1 MQPCSRRLVA
11 LHSTVV
17 HQVAGVCVCRLLLRH
32 QHSRPACRVIRIRKE
47 IKAGHSGGGG
57 ASTHIL
63 MAFVLHAHGR
73 PFIEGRG
80 LQGAGL
86 RLGGGGSAQ
95 GGREKQRRRRG
106 SAFACGQVEAK
117 EGGSILAFV
126 GVPDVR
132 MLHVTCHASH
142 VTHARSPHDVV
153 CVPYV
158 VRERKVHPLREKVRC
173 DV

>member
-1 MQPCSRRLVA
+1 M
-11 LHSTVV
+11 
-17 HQVAGVCVCRLLLRH
+17 CRLLLRH

-63 MAFVLHAHGR
+63 MAFVLHAYSR

-95 GGREKQRRRRG
+95 GRKGKAEEEEERFSICLRSGRSERG
-106 SAFACGQVEAK
+106 
-117 EGGSILAFV
+117 
-126 GVPDVR
+126 
-132 MLHVTCHASH
+132 
-142 VTHARSPHDVV
+142 
-153 CVPYV
+153 
-158 VRERKVHPLREKVRC
+158 RKHLGFCRGT
-173 DV
+173 